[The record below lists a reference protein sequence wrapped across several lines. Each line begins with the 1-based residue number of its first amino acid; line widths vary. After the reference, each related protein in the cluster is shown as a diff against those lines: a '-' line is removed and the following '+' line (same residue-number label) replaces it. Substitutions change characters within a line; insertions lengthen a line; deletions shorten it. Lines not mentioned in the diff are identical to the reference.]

1 MTVLIIDK
9 LNLLSF
15 LNQVLSDHYPV
26 RESPASDKLIHAIF
40 KSHFWTVFG
49 KKPFLLNQAQ

>member
-1 MTVLIIDK
+1 MTVQIIDK

-15 LNQVLSDHYPV
+15 SIRVLSDHNLV
-26 RESPASDKLIHAIF
+26 RESPAFDELIHEIF
-40 KSHFWTVFG
+40 KSHFWAVFD